1 VSKPI
6 MVHSIVQFHH
16 FREGRE
22 MKKALGLLI
31 TTATLLTPSASAV
44 TQKLEINLN
53 AQHSKGQQ
61 TLHLKRMIKRKYGR
75 QVLQGFKLKKV
86 EISAKSK
93 KGQADANLQVGYSE
107 SYPQTIGGTP
117 EGFDSN
123 TSGFNN
129 LSFMAPRGGQ
139 RNQGPWQL
147 HIKGNV
153 KVDSISA
160 ITKMKPTY
168 NYENVGRFNF
178 QHKKSFK
185 ASKIVGSSKKIQVGP
200 NFKAIQISA
209 SGKSVSVT
217 EVKVKFKDGQV
228 VTLEEMKG
236 KVRGT
241 KSFKFKHEL
250 GKPVQFIKVS
260 AVSNNLFGSR
270 GKLHIKTAS
279 GPNRR

>member
-1 VSKPI
+1 
-6 MVHSIVQFHH
+6 
-16 FREGRE
+16 

-31 TTATLLTPSASAV
+31 TTATLLTPNASAV
-44 TQKLEINLN
+44 TQKFDIDLN
-53 AQHSKGQQ
+53 AQHTRGHQ

-75 QVLQGFKLKKV
+75 QVLQGFKLKEVK
-86 EISAKSK
+86 ISAKSK
-93 KGQADANLQVGYSE
+93 KGHADANLQVGYSE
-107 SYPQTIGGTP
+107 TYPQTIGGTP
-117 EGFDSN
+117 ENFDSD
-123 TSGFNN
+123 TSGFNSI
-129 LSFMAPRGGQ
+129 SFMAPRGGQ

-147 HIKGNV
+147 HIQGNV
-153 KVDSISA
+153 KVDSVKA
-160 ITKMKPTY
+160 ITKMQPSY
-168 NYENVGRFNF
+168 NYENVGHFNF
-178 QHKKSFK
+178 KAKKSFK
-185 ASKIVGSSKKIQVGP
+185 AAKIVGSSEKIQVGP

-250 GKPVQFIKVS
+250 GKPIKFIKVS

-270 GKLHIKTAS
+270 GKLHIKTAT
-279 GPNRR
+279 GPNRRQ